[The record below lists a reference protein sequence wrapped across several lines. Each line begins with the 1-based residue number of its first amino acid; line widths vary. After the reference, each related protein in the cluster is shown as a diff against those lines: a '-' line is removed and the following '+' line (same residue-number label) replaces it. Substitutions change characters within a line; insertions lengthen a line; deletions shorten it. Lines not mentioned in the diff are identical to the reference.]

1 MDTNSNNKQLH
12 EFSKGMV
19 TDISDLSIQSGQY
32 RLANNLRYVTDTD
45 ENTGELRIIEGALK
59 SFSGE
64 EGWNVLGSTQIRQ
77 YGIIVVE
84 KDDKWAVFKFENP
97 YWDDD
102 IDNRNHEP
110 VECTKVFG
118 WCSDMLNT
126 DGKISMVTRFED
138 NDNIKLYI
146 ADGKHSIITI
156 NIAKEY
162 PEDTD
167 INMVTAYPSVLFKK
181 PIFCGLINGTLP
193 SGLVEYSYQLYNKYG
208 NFSEISPSTKL
219 IPLHTGNTE
228 FDGLRTVSGFEQGV
242 NTDKGVKIKIDL
254 SDVKN
259 FDSVIVYRIM
269 YTENGQMPVIEK
281 IIDQKIKE
289 KEIFV
294 NDGGL
299 NGLSLLSVEEYN
311 SMTGIHIIPE
321 TIESKDDYMFA
332 ANIKTDNYLETDED
346 IFNWDARA
354 FRFDIN
360 KKCLVQSITADTQ
373 EYFNVDISGDYGK
386 IGSYGKEDSLKHDA
400 YNIYND
406 MSKDYKEG
414 SSYQFTSDA
423 EYYGGSGVN
432 VSWKFIVA
440 EITGDASRIG
450 NNDYYFGRH
459 GSKAEGIIIS
469 DNAEFTN
476 KVPVAYVKSDGTLV
490 GHHMVDASDF
500 FDTHVKNSSY
510 ANPSVS
516 YYLKSL
522 RRNEL
527 YRYGIILY
535 DDKGNSSAVKW
546 IADIRTPNANW
557 KGFNIFISH
566 GQVPGQPGVYE
577 DLVVR
582 PLGIEFE
589 VSNLPETVVAYEIV
603 RCGRTS
609 NDIATVSQGVLARPI
624 KRINPENDPRI
635 SGTLPLTPT
644 GWMSIN
650 RYWTGLYTDV
660 DYDDDDISFGWQAYN
675 NKFKARSVPSDVR
688 SNILNNGTFDIYQFV
703 SPEVCYTSDS
713 TKELL
718 ERSGLSINP
727 VYYLFGTSYDT
738 NASWRNKG
746 ASGYPNYDV
755 SASLWFGPQGFSRWM
770 HPGNKWTHIP
780 AAVNDFGNLHA
791 GMRLSETTAGYYC
804 DVDFK
809 SNARPVGNNFST
821 YYQSR
826 KNRYQYIKLYESSN
840 NVLVN
845 GYNDYMNESNVK
857 LKDVSEYKYEILQ
870 IAFPESMKWNEFAG
884 SSKPE
889 NGIWPLTYTDKITS
903 IGNRNFNNWVS
914 GGGYGIPMEKNE
926 ALEEGSI
933 YMTNEDALKNTESM
947 IGHMFG
953 PGGKCILLNL
963 DVKKGKNDYPE
974 YEMQDIIATGNAYEC
989 SNSSLSNIEEQKL
1002 TVVPDTSSV
1011 DYVNNTL
1018 VYRESALGT
1027 LLCNLRQNV
1036 IPYGGNTASIRATS
1050 NYFSYGD
1057 YFEKDSSRASVF
1069 DGDCYIQ
1076 PMEYVSLHKW
1086 YHPSIENGRNTCILY
1101 AIPVETNINLAYT
1114 YGFEFSKQERRYDGD
1129 VSNLQVEA
1137 TNVYNRL
1144 MQDKDLYVYNSV
1156 YSTNNYVKYNA
1167 AQGLEQDLYVN
1178 NNDYRTYFSNK
1189 KDNNELLD
1197 NWTKFMPANYLDV
1210 DTRYGGITGL
1220 RRFHNTLV
1228 FWQEDATGL
1237 FSVNERSAITDDSN
1251 LPLILGTGGVLTRYD
1266 YINTSNGMH
1275 QHQYCDAQSDS
1286 TLYWWDHNKHELCAF
1301 AGGQDVAILSK
1312 VKFVQNLLN
1321 KAFVQDKIDQNPKLS
1336 FDKRY
1341 NELIASVT
1349 NLDDKEHGSL
1359 VYSETQQ
1366 AFSSIYSINPKH
1378 SVNFPDC
1385 LYFVKDNGDIYEWD
1399 ILENGEVKGIEGE
1412 PLLPYLKYVVNDSG
1426 IYTKVFDNAEFG
1438 GRIYGGSKDQ
1448 LEHLTLKFS
1457 TPLKQKSYLNG
1468 KFIENREYNFR
1479 YIIPRA
1485 VDENGKKPLYGD
1497 RLRGKTMQCEL
1508 ESDSNSYDFSLQF
1521 IINKYRISWS

>member
-19 TDISDLSIQSGQY
+19 TDVSDLSIQSGQY

-84 KDDKWAVFKFENP
+84 KDNKWAVFKFENP

-102 IDNRNHEP
+102 IDNRDHKP
-110 VECTKVFG
+110 VECTRVFG

-126 DGKISMVTRFED
+126 NGKISMVTRFED
-138 NDNIKLYI
+138 DDNIKLYI

-156 NIAKEY
+156 NVAKEY
-162 PEDTD
+162 PEDTN
-167 INMVTAYPSVLFKK
+167 INMVAAYPSVLFKK
-181 PIFCGLINGTLP
+181 PIFCGLINGTLS

-228 FDGLRTVSGFEQGV
+228 FNGLRTVSGFEQGT

-254 SDVKN
+254 SDVEN

-289 KEIFV
+289 KELFV

-332 ANIKTDNYLETDED
+332 ANIKTDNYLETDKDVFE
-346 IFNWDARA
+346 WDARA

-360 KKCLVQSITADTQ
+360 KTCLVQSTTEDTQ
-373 EYFNVDISGDYGK
+373 KYYKVDISGDYGK
-386 IGSYGKEDSLKHDA
+386 IGDYNKEDSLKHDA
-400 YNIYND
+400 YNVYND
-406 MSKDYKEG
+406 MSKDYKER
-414 SSYQFTSDA
+414 SSYQFTSDG

-459 GSKAEGIIIS
+459 GSKAEGIVIN

-476 KVPVAYVKSDGTLV
+476 KVPVAYVKSDGTLA
-490 GHHMVDASDF
+490 GHHTVDASDF

-535 DDKGNSSAVKW
+535 DDKGNS
-546 IADIRTPNANW
+546 
-557 KGFNIFISH
+557 
-566 GQVPGQPGVYE
+566 QVPGQQGVYE

-589 VSNLPETVVAYEIV
+589 VSNLPEGVVAYEIV

-609 NDIATVSQGVLARPI
+609 NDIATISQGVLARPI
-624 KRINPENDPRI
+624 KRVNPENDPRI

-644 GWMSIN
+644 GWVSIN
-650 RYWTGLYTDV
+650 RYWTGRFTRV

-675 NKFKARSVPSDVR
+675 NKLRARNIPDDVR
-688 SNILNNGTFDIYQFV
+688 EHVLNNGTFDIYQF
-703 SPEVCYTSDS
+703 
-713 TKELL
+713 
-718 ERSGLSINP
+718 
-727 VYYLFGTSYDT
+727 SYDT
-738 NASWRNKG
+738 TASWRNKG
-746 ASGYPNYDV
+746 ATGYPEYQSDAV
-755 SASLWFGPQGFSRWM
+755 VGPQGFSRWM

-780 AAVNDFGNLHA
+780 ATVGDQDNLHA
-791 GMRLSETTAGYYC
+791 SMNVYETTIGYYC
-804 DVDFK
+804 DEDFK
-809 SNARPVGNNFST
+809 SSSRPVGDNFLT

-845 GYNDYMNESNVK
+845 GYNDYMDEKKVK
-857 LKDVSEYKYEILQ
+857 SKDVSEYKYEILQ
-870 IAFPESMKWNEFAG
+870 TAFPESMQWNEFAD
-884 SSKPE
+884 STKPE
-889 NGIWPLTYTDKITS
+889 KGVWPLKYTDKITS

-914 GGGYGIPMEKNE
+914 GGGYGIPMDKNDAME
-926 ALEEGSI
+926 EEDVYMLNKVLE
-933 YMTNEDALKNTESM
+933 DTECRT
-947 IGHMFG
+947 GHMYG
-953 PGGKCILLNL
+953 PGGKCILLNI
-963 DVKKGKNDYPE
+963 DVKKGSNDYPE

-989 SNSSLSNIEEQKL
+989 GNSSLSNIEEQKL
-1002 TVVPDTSSV
+1002 MIVPDTSTV

-1057 YFEKDSSRASVF
+1057 YFGKDFTKASVF

-1086 YHPSIENGRNTCILY
+1086 YHPSIEAGRNACILY

-1114 YGFEFSKQERRYDGD
+1114 YGFEFSKQERRYEGD

-1220 RRFHNTLV
+1220 RRFHNALV
-1228 FWQEDATGL
+1228 FWQEEATGL
-1237 FSVNERSAITDDSN
+1237 LSVNERSAITDDSN

-1275 QHQYCDAQSDS
+1275 RHQYCDAQSDS

-1321 KAFVQDKIDQNPKLS
+1321 KAFVQNKIDQNPKLS

-1341 NELIASVT
+1341 NELVASVT
-1349 NLDDKEHGSL
+1349 NLDNKERGSL
-1359 VYSETQQ
+1359 IYSETQQ
-1366 AFSSIYSINPKH
+1366 AFSSMYSINPKH
-1378 SVNFPDC
+1378 SVSFPDC

-1399 ILENGEVKGIEGE
+1399 TLKDGVVKGIEEE
-1412 PLLPYLKYVVNDSG
+1412 PLFPYLKYVVNDSG

-1438 GRIYGGSKDQ
+1438 GRVYGGSKDQ
-1448 LEHLTLKFS
+1448 LEHLMLKFS
-1457 TPLKQKSYLNG
+1457 TPLKQKSYLSG

-1485 VDENGKKPLYGD
+1485 VDEDGKKPLYGD